1 METIKPTTIQE
12 SYTVN
17 GKTFDNIHD
26 AEKYRDE
33 LDAKNFNSYP
43 KSSFDEI
50 IYYEIYTHHGD
61 HSNAHNRC
69 NGAFADATIAYKEMQ
84 NHSNDWCSN
93 GTGWMEQVILKNING
108 KITIKREK
116 IYEN

>member
-1 METIKPTTIQE
+1 MKPTKIQE
-12 SYTVN
+12 RYTVN
-17 GKTFDNIHD
+17 GKTFSSRDD

-33 LDAKNFNSYP
+33 LDAKNFNRYP

-69 NGAFADATIAYKEMQ
+69 NGSFADAAIAYKEMQ
-84 NHSNDWCSN
+84 KHSDDWRSN
-93 GTGWMEQVILKNING
+93 GTGWMEQVVLKNING
-108 KITIKREK
+108 QVVIRRKK

>member
-1 METIKPTTIQE
+1 MKPTKIQE

-17 GKTFDNIHD
+17 GKTFDNLHD

-33 LDAKNFNSYP
+33 LDAKNFDKYP
-43 KSSFDEI
+43 KSTFDEVV
-50 IYYEIYTHHGD
+50 YEIYTHHGD

-69 NGAFADATIAYKEMQ
+69 NGAFPDAASAYKEMQ
-84 NHSNDWCSN
+84 NHSDDWRSN
-93 GTGWMEQVILKNING
+93 GTGWMEQVVLKNING
-108 KITIKREK
+108 KVVIQRKK

>member
-1 METIKPTTIQE
+1 MKPTKIQE

-17 GKTFDNIHD
+17 GKTFDNLHD

-33 LDAKNFNSYP
+33 LDAKNFNKYP

-50 IYYEIYTHHGD
+50 VHYEIYTHHGD
-61 HSNAHNRC
+61 RSNAHNCC
-69 NGAFADATIAYKEMQ
+69 NGAFADAAIAYKEMQ
-84 NHSNDWCSN
+84 NYADDWRSK
-93 GTGWMEQVILKNING
+93 GTGWMEQVILKKGANG
-108 KITIKREK
+108 KVAIQRKK